1 MLCPLIHSLLCCVD
15 IGDAVIAG
23 EFDDV
28 GGPIDGVFD
37 AAGDVAEHLVFL
49 MLGTFLFCTSG
60 HIDLRGPITMN
71 MLGIS

>member
-49 MLGTFLFCTSG
+49 MLGTFHFVRVDTLTYE
-60 HIDLRGPITMN
+60 DPLP
-71 MLGIS
+71 